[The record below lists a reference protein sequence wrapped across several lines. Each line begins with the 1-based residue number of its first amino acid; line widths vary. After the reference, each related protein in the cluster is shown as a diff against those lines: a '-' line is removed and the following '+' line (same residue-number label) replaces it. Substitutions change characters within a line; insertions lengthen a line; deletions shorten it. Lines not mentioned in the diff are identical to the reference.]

1 MEQFNLFDQEE
12 IQCLIQGESK
22 VPHHLL
28 GVHEYMIGGKRKLMA
43 CIYMPSAKYVSIAP
57 LGDEQKKYKLM
68 PLNEEGLFGSV
79 LQRRKNKFIYQ
90 VYCEDEQG
98 NTWNYIDPYQF
109 KSTFTQEDSLRFR
122 EEKHYEL
129 YKKLGAHFNKVQG
142 VEGVSFAV
150 WAPHAKRVSVIGD
163 FNLWDG
169 RRHSM
174 RLIESCGIWEIFI
187 PQLQVDA
194 CYKYEIKTKDDVLLY
209 KADPYAQKSQLRPHT
224 ASCIYTEDSYKW
236 HDKKWLE
243 SREKKVWKQEA
254 IAIYEIHIGSWKR
267 HLDGQ
272 FYNYR
277 ELADHLMSYI
287 KEMGYT
293 HVELIGVLEH
303 PFDGSW
309 GYQVTGY
316 FAPTSRYG
324 SPDDFKYFIDVMHR
338 NQIGVLLDWV
348 PAHFPKDAFGLEKFD
363 GTALYEHALPEQA
376 NHPQWGT
383 LIFNYGCKAV
393 CLFLINSALSWF
405 ERYHIDGL
413 RVDAVASML
422 YLDFGRE
429 GGHYIPNKNGGRE
442 NLEAVA
448 FLKHLNTVI
457 HKKFKGIMMIAE
469 ESTDWKGVTKP
480 VNQEGLGFDFKWNM
494 GWMNDY
500 LKYMQT
506 DPLYRKH
513 EHNKIT
519 FSLMYAFNE
528 NFILPLSHDE
538 VVHEKSPMIYKMP
551 GDEWKKFAN
560 LRVCYGYMYTHPG
573 KKMLFM
579 GNDFAQTHEWNE
591 KEELRWGLLQHESHQ
606 QIQRFVKD
614 LNAFYKKH
622 KCLWQLDDTYDG
634 FEWIDCDNKDE
645 SIVAFIRKG
654 NRKDDE
660 LIIVVNF
667 TPNVH
672 HGYKI
677 GIAKLGKYKE
687 LLNSDEPCYGGSGVI
702 NGTVEAVE
710 ESWHKMDNHIT
721 IEVPPLGITIFKRLK
736 R

>member
-22 VPHHLL
+22 VPHDLL
-28 GVHEYMIGGKRKLMA
+28 GLHEYHINGKQKLVA
-43 CIYMPSAKYVSIAP
+43 CIYMPGAKHISIAP
-57 LGDEQKKYKLM
+57 LEDKQRIYNLM
-68 PLNEEGLFGSV
+68 PLNDTGLFVGV
-79 LQRRKNKFIYQ
+79 LQRRKHKFIYQ
-90 VYCEDEQG
+90 VHCEDDTG
-98 NTWNYIDPYQF
+98 NRWTYIDPYQF
-109 KSTFTQEDSLRFR
+109 ECTFKEKDIAHFI
-122 EEKHYEL
+122 EGKHYTL
-129 YKKLGAHFNKVQG
+129 YKKLGAHFNKVNG

-150 WAPHAKRVSVIGD
+150 WAPHAKRVSVVGD

-169 RRHSM
+169 RRHGM
-174 RLIESCGIWEIFI
+174 RFIESCGIWEIFV
-187 PQLQVDA
+187 PGLWPDT
-194 CYKYEIKTKDDVLLY
+194 CYKYEIKTEDEVLLY
-209 KADPYAQKSQLRPHT
+209 KADPYAGASQLRPDT
-224 ASCIYTEDSYKW
+224 ASCIYKEDTYKW
-236 HDKKWLE
+236 CDKKWIE
-243 SREKKVWKQEA
+243 KRGKKVWPQEA
-254 IAIYEIHIGSWKR
+254 MAIYEIHMGSWKK
-267 HLDGQ
+267 HLDGR

-277 ELADHLMSYI
+277 ELADYLMLYI

-324 SPDDFKYFIDVMHR
+324 SPDDFKYFIDLMHR
-338 NQIGVLLDWV
+338 HQIGVLLDWV

-363 GTALYEHALPEQA
+363 GTALYEYPLPEQA
-376 NHPQWGT
+376 SHPQWGT
-383 LIFNYGCKAV
+383 LIFNYGCKEV
-393 CLFLINSALSWF
+393 SLFLINSALSWF

-429 GGHYIPNKNGGRE
+429 DSHYIRNKNGGRE
-442 NLEAVA
+442 NLEAVE
-448 FLKHLNTVI
+448 FLRELNTVV
-457 HKKFKGIMMIAE
+457 HEKFQGVIMIAE
-469 ESTDWKGVTKP
+469 ESTDWKGVTHP
-480 VNQEGLGFDFKWNM
+480 TSQGGLGFDFKWNM

-506 DPLYRKH
+506 DPLYRKY

-579 GNDFAQTHEWNE
+579 GNDFAQTREWTE
-591 KEELRWGLLQHESHQ
+591 KEELSWGLLQYESHQ
-606 QIQRFVKD
+606 QIQHFVKD
-614 LNAFYKKH
+614 LNTFYKKH
-622 KCLWQLDDTYDG
+622 KCLWQIDDTYDG

-645 SIVAFIRKG
+645 SIIAFIRKG
-654 NRKDDE
+654 KRKDDE
-660 LIIVVNF
+660 LIMIVNF
-667 TPNVH
+667 TPKVH
-672 HGYKI
+672 HKYKI
-677 GIAKLGKYKE
+677 GVDKLGNYEE
-687 LLNSDEPCYGGSGVI
+687 LLSSDAPCYGGSGVV
-702 NGTVEAVE
+702 NGVVQAIE
-710 ESWHKMDNHIT
+710 EPWHKMKNHIV
-721 IEVPPLGITIFKRLK
+721 IQVPPLGITIFKRLK